1 MQPRQESLLQE
12 RCVTLLDPI
21 LWMQTQMI
29 TSDSMKS
36 IVNLQMDSQ
45 ETQSQE
51 LTNKFMKFEGIE
63 DALDVETDIVKE
75 EKKEIQ
81 KVEEFTAST
90 KEQLKKDY
98 EYTRGN
104 LYSLIEKGQEAV
116 DGILELAQESDQPRA
131 YEVAGQLI
139 KHVGDVADKLV
150 DLQKKV
156 AEIENPKKTKEVNT
170 TNNTMFVGSTADLAK
185 FLKQQRDK

>member
-1 MQPRQESLLQE
+1 MQNNTTP
-12 RCVTLLDPI
+12 
-21 LWMQTQMI
+21 
-29 TSDSMKS
+29 
-36 IVNLQMDSQ
+36 SQ
-45 ETQSQE
+45 DKTK
-51 LTNKFMKFEGIE
+51 TFDGIE
-63 DALDVETDIVKE
+63 DAMDVETDIVPADPAPIAKAE
-75 EKKEIQ
+75 E
-81 KVEEFTAST
+81 VATAT

-156 AEIENPKKTKEVNT
+156 SDIENPKKSKEVNT

-185 FLKQQRDK
+185 FLKQQLDK

>member
-1 MQPRQESLLQE
+1 VS
-12 RCVTLLDPI
+12 
-21 LWMQTQMI
+21 
-29 TSDSMKS
+29 
-36 IVNLQMDSQ
+36 LQMESP
-45 ETQSQE
+45 ETQPQE
-51 LTNKFMKFEGIE
+51 QTSKFDGIA
-63 DALDVETDIVKE
+63 DAMDVSTDIIKPPSAKPEVVET
-75 EKKEIQ
+75 
-81 KVEEFTAST
+81 AT
-90 KEQLKKDY
+90 KDQLKKDY

-104 LYSLIEKGQEAV
+104 LYSLIDKGQEAV

-156 AEIENPKKTKEVNT
+156 SDIEAPKKKEVNT

>member
-1 MQPRQESLLQE
+1 MQNNTTP
-12 RCVTLLDPI
+12 
-21 LWMQTQMI
+21 
-29 TSDSMKS
+29 
-36 IVNLQMDSQ
+36 SQ
-45 ETQSQE
+45 DKTK
-51 LTNKFMKFEGIE
+51 TFDGIE
-63 DALDVETDIVKE
+63 DAMDVETDIVPAESAPIAKAE
-75 EKKEIQ
+75 EIA
-81 KVEEFTAST
+81 TAT

-156 AEIENPKKTKEVNT
+156 AEIENPKKTREVNT

-185 FLKQQRDK
+185 FLKAQQDK

>member
-1 MQPRQESLLQE
+1 
-12 RCVTLLDPI
+12 
-21 LWMQTQMI
+21 
-29 TSDSMKS
+29 
-36 IVNLQMDSQ
+36 MDSH
-45 ETQSQE
+45 ETPSQE
-51 LTNKFMKFEGIE
+51 LTNKFDGIS
-63 DALDVETDIVKE
+63 DALDVDTDIVSTQSKG
-75 EKKEIQ
+75 EIAP
-81 KVEEFTAST
+81 VEEFTST

-185 FLKQQRDK
+185 FLKAQQDK

>member
-1 MQPRQESLLQE
+1 M
-12 RCVTLLDPI
+12 
-21 LWMQTQMI
+21 
-29 TSDSMKS
+29 
-36 IVNLQMDSQ
+36 N
-45 ETQSQE
+45 
-51 LTNKFMKFEGIE
+51 NFEGIE
-63 DALDVETDIVKE
+63 DALDVASDIVPASKPAPPVP
-75 EKKEIQ
+75 
-81 KVEEFTAST
+81 VEEFAST

-116 DGILELAQESDQPRA
+116 DGILDLAQQSDQPRA
-131 YEVAGQLI
+131 FEVAGQLI

-156 AEIENPKKTKEVNT
+156 NEIENPKKSKEVNT

>member
-1 MQPRQESLLQE
+1 MEKPA
-12 RCVTLLDPI
+12 I
-21 LWMQTQMI
+21 
-29 TSDSMKS
+29 
-36 IVNLQMDSQ
+36 
-45 ETQSQE
+45 QSQDK
-51 LTNKFMKFEGIE
+51 TSKFDGIE
-63 DALDVETDIVKE
+63 DALDVKSDIVPVDKP
-75 EKKEIQ
+75 
-81 KVEEFTAST
+81 KVEVVDTAST

-98 EYTRGN
+98 EYTRGH
-104 LYSLIEKGQEAV
+104 LYSLVEKGQEAV

-131 YEVAGQLI
+131 FEVAGQLI

-156 AEIENPKKTKEVNT
+156 NEIENPKKDKQVNT

>member
-1 MQPRQESLLQE
+1 
-12 RCVTLLDPI
+12 
-21 LWMQTQMI
+21 
-29 TSDSMKS
+29 
-36 IVNLQMDSQ
+36 MDSQ
-45 ETQSQE
+45 EIQSQDK
-51 LTNKFMKFEGIE
+51 TSKYDGIE
-63 DALDVETDIVKE
+63 DALDVSTEIVAQPQQPKG
-75 EKKEIQ
+75 EI
-81 KVEEFTAST
+81 VDVTAT

-98 EYTRGN
+98 EYTRGQ

-156 AEIENPKKTKEVNT
+156 SDIENPKKSKEVNT

-185 FLKQQRDK
+185 FLKQQLDK

>member
-1 MQPRQESLLQE
+1 
-12 RCVTLLDPI
+12 
-21 LWMQTQMI
+21 
-29 TSDSMKS
+29 
-36 IVNLQMDSQ
+36 
-45 ETQSQE
+45 
-51 LTNKFMKFEGIE
+51 
-63 DALDVETDIVKE
+63 
-75 EKKEIQ
+75 
-81 KVEEFTAST
+81 
-90 KEQLKKDY
+90 LKKDY

-131 YEVAGQLI
+131 FEVAGQLI

-156 AEIENPKKTKEVNT
+156 ADIENPKGSTKEVNT

-185 FLKQQRDK
+185 FLKQQQDK